1 MVELTFEEYSKRRN
15 AEIIQMID
23 NDLMTMTAVAKYFG
37 ISKQRVQQI
46 YSREKGKDVQNIWTT
61 GDR

>member
-15 AEIIQMID
+15 SKIVHMID

-46 YSREKGKDVQNIWTT
+46 YSREKGKGV
-61 GDR
+61 